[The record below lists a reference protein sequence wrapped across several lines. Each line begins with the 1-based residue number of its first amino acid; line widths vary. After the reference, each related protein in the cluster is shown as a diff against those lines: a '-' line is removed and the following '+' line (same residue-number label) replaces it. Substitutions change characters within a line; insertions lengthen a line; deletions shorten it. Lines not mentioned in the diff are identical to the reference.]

1 MFEYIIDTNVVMNMF
16 ISGKAHY
23 RTILTFCKFYLP
35 EFSLTELDDYK
46 QIIFEKTKFSEQELN
61 DFIYFTFSSI
71 SVIPTFA
78 LSKKSI
84 KMANNLCENIDIKDI
99 SFVALSIDMNLKLL
113 TRDEQ
118 LYNGLKRKKYK
129 EIMLFKDF
137 LSQL

>member
-1 MFEYIIDTNVVMNMF
+1 
-16 ISGKAHY
+16 
-23 RTILTFCKFYLP
+23 
-35 EFSLTELDDYK
+35 
-46 QIIFEKTKFSEQELN
+46 
-61 DFIYFTFSSI
+61 
-71 SVIPTFA
+71 
-78 LSKKSI
+78 
-84 KMANNLCENIDIKDI
+84 MANNLCENIDIKDI